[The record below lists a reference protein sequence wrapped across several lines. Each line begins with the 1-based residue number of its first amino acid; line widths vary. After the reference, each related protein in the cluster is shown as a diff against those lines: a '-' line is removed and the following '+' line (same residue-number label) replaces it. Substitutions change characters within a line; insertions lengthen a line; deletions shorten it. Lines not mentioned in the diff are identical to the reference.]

1 MSPKFKKKVYRIGLE
16 IMSKKKHNKIFWI
29 EIFNRIIFFAQVD
42 TQNRKYI
49 TLKLFQPKS
58 FLKIDIQGPVSW
70 MSGASNWNPINSPP
84 R

>member
-1 MSPKFKKKVYRIGLE
+1 
-16 IMSKKKHNKIFWI
+16 MSKKKHNKIFWI
-29 EIFNRIIFFAQVD
+29 EIVNRIICFAHI
-42 TQNRKYI
+42 TGGSQNRKYI